1 MGPSLSAVRWGGNGG
16 IHFLN
21 EMKTEG
27 SPPPSPT
34 VLCVSR
40 VLVSKSSDWPGLK
53 ARAAGCARARR
64 LRSRMHGSR
73 SVGRA
78 PPGESAQEAP
88 EGSRGAQCLPCSTA
102 PGSSFPW
109 PQTVGAARPT
119 ELPSLRG
126 KPQQEPLK
134 RAAGE
139 RGSRRLG
146 SAAAPPTPG
155 RPRMLPEEG
164 PPPASNPRA
173 PDSRSF
179 ARARARGRGQP
190 RGRGGCAR
198 APSSDAQNFPQ
209 LPQLSCA
216 LTVRLPGLPRGPS
229 RSSSAPWRRRR
240 TIGGRS
246 LGGGGWGEEQAP
258 RCRPSPNT

>member
-1 MGPSLSAVRWGGNGG
+1 
-16 IHFLN
+16 
-21 EMKTEG
+21 
-27 SPPPSPT
+27 
-34 VLCVSR
+34 
-40 VLVSKSSDWPGLK
+40 
-53 ARAAGCARARR
+53 
-64 LRSRMHGSR
+64 MHGSR
-73 SVGRA
+73 SVGRD

-102 PGSSFPW
+102 PGSSFLW

-155 RPRMLPEEG
+155 RPRMLREEG

-179 ARARARGRGQP
+179 ARARARPRAAEGEGRLRARP
-190 RGRGGCAR
+190 LLRRPKLPSTPATKLRSHLAAPR
-198 APSSDAQNFPQ
+198 APPRAEPEQ
-209 LPQLSCA
+209 LRA
-216 LTVRLPGLPRGPS
+216 LAPEKDNRRPLP
-229 RSSSAPWRRRR
+229 RRRR
-240 TIGGRS
+240 LGRGAS
-246 LGGGGWGEEQAP
+246 TAVSTEPKHLAAAAPAP
-258 RCRPSPNT
+258 RPPCTQPCPPAHALPADWE